1 MNSIG
6 KVNYV
11 SYDKLS
17 FDITDFN
24 KLEFNNNGNYYFAKG
39 ILDFITIINN
49 QNEKFIYQI
58 EKIED
63 TEKSLSLNENSKFKY
78 TANVICNPI
87 GIIEDN
93 KINFNLKTDKVHII
107 V

>member
-39 ILDFITIINN
+39 ILDFITIINM
-49 QNEKFIYQI
+49 
-58 EKIED
+58 
-63 TEKSLSLNENSKFKY
+63 T
-78 TANVICNPI
+78 
-87 GIIEDN
+87 
-93 KINFNLKTDKVHII
+93 
-107 V
+107 